1 MIKFYKYQGTG
12 NDFVMID
19 DRNRSFPANDV
30 AYINHLCDRK
40 FGVGADGLIL
50 LQLTEAGDFY
60 MQYFNSD
67 GNESSMCGNGGRCF
81 AQFIYDLG
89 LVQTE
94 IKFLAIDGWHL
105 ATKKEV
111 ENQQEVI
118 ALKMMDVPSYKQL
131 GETIFE
137 LNTGSPHYVSFRSEP
152 IREMNLVE
160 EAKSIRY
167 NDTYKVK
174 GINVN
179 YLQMLGLKDLLLRT
193 YERGVEDETLS
204 CGTGATAAA
213 LSSAVLNQLP
223 AGRHQVKVEVMGGN
237 LEVSFF
243 YHSTE
248 NRFEDIWLIG
258 PAKQVF
264 QGEVLG

>member
-30 AYINHLCDRK
+30 AFINHLCDRK
-40 FGVGADGLIL
+40 FGIGADGLIL

-94 IKFLAIDGWHL
+94 IKFLAIDGWHI
-105 ATKKEV
+105 ATKKTI
-111 ENQQEVI
+111 ENHKEVI
-118 ALKMMDVPSYKQL
+118 ALKMMDVPRIKQL

-160 EAKSIRY
+160 EAEAIRY
-167 NDTYKVK
+167 NDTYKEK

-213 LSSAVLNQLP
+213 LSSAVLNELP

-243 YHSTE
+243 YVANE
-248 NRFEDIWLIG
+248 NRFDDIWLIG

-264 QGEVLG
+264 HGEVLG